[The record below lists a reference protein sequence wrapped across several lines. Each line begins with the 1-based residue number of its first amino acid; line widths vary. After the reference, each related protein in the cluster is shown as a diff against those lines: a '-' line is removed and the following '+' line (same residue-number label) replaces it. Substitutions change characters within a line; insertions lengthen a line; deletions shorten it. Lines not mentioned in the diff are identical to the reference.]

1 MPIITPSRR
10 VNWGDS
16 ITKDLVFLVDGS
28 SFVGANGNLPINLA
42 GKLTGAT
49 GRIYSRTVTEG
60 TAPFGRGIQFP
71 VQGSSEGY
79 KFGAASE
86 FYGKTYFTVM
96 WNGVFHVNGDVG
108 SNASLFGCGNTGV
121 DYNWQIACDN
131 DIGSAGTAKWYWF
144 GKYAVNVASNK
155 SYAYNV
161 PTTIVG
167 TYDGATMSLYIDGA
181 LDNTGATTGST
192 STSGNIYL
200 NNGFWDGPACIVRS
214 AAIWDRVLTP
224 GEIGRL
230 ANNPMRSLLAPATS
244 LLDLRVAAAVGGGAG
259 FKPYWA
265 RNSNVMIGVS
275 R

>member
-16 ITKDLVFLVDGS
+16 ITRGLVFLVDGS
-28 SFVGANGNLPINLA
+28 SFVGANGNLPVNLA

-49 GRIYSRTVTEG
+49 GRIYSRTITEG

-71 VQGSSEGY
+71 VQGSTEGY

-86 FYGKTYFTVM
+86 FYGKTYFTVLWQGM
-96 WNGVFHVNGDVG
+96 FHVANDIGA
-108 SNASLFGCGNTGV
+108 NASLFGCGNPGV
-121 DYNWQIACDN
+121 DYNWQIGCDN
-131 DIGSAGTAKWYWF
+131 DISSAGSAKWYWY
-144 GKYAVNVASNK
+144 GK
-155 SYAYNV
+155 YNV
-161 PTTIVG
+161 PVTSNKTYSYNVPVTVVG
-167 TYDGATMSLYIDGA
+167 TYDGATSSFYIDGA
-181 LDNTGATTGST
+181 LDATGAVTGST

-200 NNGFWDGPACIVRS
+200 NSGFWDGPACIVRC
-214 AAIWDRVLTP
+214 AALWDRVLTP

-230 ANNPMRSLLAPATS
+230 ANNPLRSLLAPAVS
-244 LLDLRVAAAVGGGAG
+244 LLDLRVAAAGGGSAG